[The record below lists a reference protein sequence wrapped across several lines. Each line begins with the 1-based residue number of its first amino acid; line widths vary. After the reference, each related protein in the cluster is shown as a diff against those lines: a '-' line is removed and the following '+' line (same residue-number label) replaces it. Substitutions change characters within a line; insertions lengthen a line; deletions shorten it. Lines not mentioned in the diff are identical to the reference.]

1 MLNKKEVLWNLRSR
15 ISAQMLLEYVYTNTI
30 QFVQYSQIES
40 ILESS
45 IELSHF
51 SLSND
56 LP

>member
-1 MLNKKEVLWNLRSR
+1 MMNKKELIWNLRSI
-15 ISAQMLLEYVYTNTI
+15 ISAKMLLEYVYTNTI
-30 QFVQYSQIES
+30 QFTRYSPLES
-40 ILESS
+40 VLESS